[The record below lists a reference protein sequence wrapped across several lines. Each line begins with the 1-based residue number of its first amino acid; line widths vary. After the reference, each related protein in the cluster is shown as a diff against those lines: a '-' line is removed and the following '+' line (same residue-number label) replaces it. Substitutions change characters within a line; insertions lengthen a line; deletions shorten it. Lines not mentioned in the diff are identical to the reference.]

1 MISAGPHGAKAIVR
15 LAWPVLVAQLAV
27 IATGVLDTV
36 MAGHYSAVDLAAVG
50 IGASVYYST
59 FIGLHGVLQALS
71 PTAAQLFG
79 ARRYGEIGEAT
90 RQTAW
95 MAGGLAVIGVL
106 VLGFP
111 DPFLRL
117 LDAPPEVALRARA
130 YLVGTAW
137 AAPAMLLFRVFFSLT
152 TAVSRPRAV
161 MLTNLIYLALKVPL
175 NAIFIY
181 GAFGAPELGGPGCA
195 VGTAVASWM
204 MCFIAWIYCGT
215 RPFYRPFGVFA
226 RWSWPDPRTIWAL
239 LKLGVPIGL
248 ASFVEVTSF
257 TFIALFVAHLG
268 VATSAGHQIASNLVG
283 IVYMF
288 GIAVGTATGVLTA
301 QAVGARD
308 SRRARQTGFAG
319 MGIMVAVSASLGAA
333 ILLAAPGIAQL
344 YTKDAAV
351 QKLAVQL
358 LVFVA
363 FYELFDTLQ
372 VVIVNALRGYKIA
385 VVPMLVYAVALW
397 GIGLGGGYALGLT
410 RLEGPD
416 MLGLTTPMGVAGFW
430 LAGVASLVVS
440 SLILL
445 AYFERVSR
453 PTPRAE

>member
-1 MISAGPHGAKAIVR
+1 MISAARHSAKAIVR

-111 DPFLRL
+111 DPLLRL
-117 LDAPPEVALRARA
+117 LNAPPEVALRARA

-181 GAFGAPELGGPGCA
+181 GAFGLPELGGPGCA

-204 MCFIAWIYCGT
+204 MCFVAWIYCGT
-215 RPFYRPFGVFA
+215 RPFYKPFGVFA
-226 RWSWPDPRTIWAL
+226 RWSWPDPSAIWAL
-239 LKLGVPIGL
+239 LRLGLPIGL
-248 ASFVEVTSF
+248 TSFVEVTSF

-268 VATSAGHQIASNLVG
+268 AATSAGHQIASNLVG

-308 SRRARQTGFAG
+308 SLRARQTGFAG
-319 MGIMVAVSASLGAA
+319 MGIVVAVSASLGAA

-344 YTKDAAV
+344 YTKDPAV

-385 VVPMLVYAVALW
+385 MVPMLVYAVALW

-416 MLGLTTPMGVAGFW
+416 MLGLATPMGVAGFW

-445 AYFERVSR
+445 AYFARVSR
-453 PTPRAE
+453 PTLPAE